1 MLGEDGKVRAFG
13 KDDNKEVTG
22 ADGQADVKQV
32 AVGWDHIVLLRKNG
46 SVLAFGNDG
55 CGWTGKVTGCNGQVS
70 KANGQTGVAQV
81 AAGAAH
87 TVLLGEDGKVR
98 AVGDDGSFGGDGRVS
113 NANGVDLGPVDAL
126 VTY

>member
-32 AVGWDHIVLLRKNG
+32 AVGWAHIVLLRKNG
-46 SVLAFGNDG
+46 SVIAFGDDG
-55 CGWTGKVTGCNGQVS
+55 CGRVWCDGRVS
-70 KANGQTGVAQV
+70 EADGQTGVAQV

-87 TVLLGEDGKVR
+87 SVLRGEDGKVR